1 MPRVYLSP
9 STQEGNY
16 YVTGGTEEQSMNLL
30 CDQVIPYLEA
40 SGIAYTRNDP
50 NQSAAAAIRQAN
62 AGSYGLYVALHSNA
76 APEGRYGTQRG
87 VDIYYYRYSQ
97 NSRRAAELFVH
108 QLQEVYPLPQ
118 SVRAVSTET
127 LGEVSR
133 TRAPAVLLELGY
145 HDNVSDADW
154 IQSSR
159 PAVARAIAA
168 GITEFFALPLA
179 IPQTPQPAQVR
190 IRSGTLNIRARPSLR
205 GTVLASAANGSALTV
220 VGTLEDWFV
229 VRYGS
234 LTGYAAREYVK
245 LL

>member
-40 SGIAYTRNDP
+40 SGIAYARNDP

-87 VDIYYYRYSQ
+87 VDIYYHRYSQ

-179 IPQTPQPAQVR
+179 MPQTPQTAQVR

>member
-97 NSRRAAELFVH
+97 NSRRAAELFVR

-159 PAVARAIAA
+159 PAVALAIAA

-179 IPQTPQPAQVR
+179 MPQTPQPAQVH

-220 VGTLEDWFV
+220 MGTLEDWFV

>member
-62 AGSYGLYVALHSNA
+62 AGSYGLYVAMHSNA

-159 PAVARAIAA
+159 PEVARAIAA

-179 IPQTPQPAQVR
+179 MPQMPQPAQVR
-190 IRSGTLNIRARPSLR
+190 LRSGTLNIRARPSLR